1 MWMCAAVAV
10 VVAMVVVDAGI
21 ITEMAGGM
29 DPIETRVVVRVRDHT
44 ENNEYCYCDCRL

>member
-21 ITEMAGGM
+21 VTEMVGAM